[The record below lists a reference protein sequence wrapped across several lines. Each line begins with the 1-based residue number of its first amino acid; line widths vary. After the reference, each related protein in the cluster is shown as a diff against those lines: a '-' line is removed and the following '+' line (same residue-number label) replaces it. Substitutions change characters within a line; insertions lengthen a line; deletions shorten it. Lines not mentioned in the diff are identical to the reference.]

1 MNSYHN
7 ILDINYEV
15 YYVRMITNS
24 IKFNFSKGN
33 YVDLVHS
40 LNLGWYRCF
49 GFDDINNID
58 SMWNKFKH
66 IVTQSTEK
74 FIFKTNC
81 FDIWKK

>member
-33 YVDLVHS
+33 YVDLVNS
-40 LNLGWYRCF
+40 LNGDRCF
-49 GFDDINNID
+49 VDDSNDTGSNL
-58 SMWNKFKH
+58 
-66 IVTQSTEK
+66 STSSLK
-74 FIFKTNC
+74 QLKNL
-81 FDIWKK
+81 